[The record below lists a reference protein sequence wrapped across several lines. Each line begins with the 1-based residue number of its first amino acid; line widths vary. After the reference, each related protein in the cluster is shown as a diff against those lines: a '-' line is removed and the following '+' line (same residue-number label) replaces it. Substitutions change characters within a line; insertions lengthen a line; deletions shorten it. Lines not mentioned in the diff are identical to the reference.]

1 MSDQPELETLRRRLE
16 EEEQAYESL
25 LARLDALARM
35 PAPFEGEGELA
46 RRVNETW
53 SAPPAAEGIV
63 GGRVRGAMAPVVER
77 QVAFNSALVQLLNG
91 HLEETARLRAHLAQ
105 TLSTLI
111 QYLQR
116 VLPTMDARDRV
127 SAALATTRAELI
139 LEAFDRRQL
148 SEARKVEG
156 LLAVRHRLDALAEE
170 VRALRGAGGA
180 ASSPARAA
188 ADEAPV
194 AAAPAADAV
203 YVAFEN
209 AFRGSRD
216 EIRDRLR
223 DYLPLFAGLGPVV
236 DLGCGRGEFLELL
249 REAGIEGRGVEG
261 NAAAAAACRA
271 AGLAVAHGDL
281 LGFLRALPAASVG
294 GVFAA
299 QVAEHL
305 PPAVLSA
312 MLAESHRALRPGGRL
327 LLETVNPAS
336 AAGFFDV
343 YIRDLTHER
352 PLHPDTL
359 RFLAAAS
366 GFTDVRVELRA
377 PVDAASRLRPIPAA
391 GLPGPAV
398 DALNENVA
406 RLNQVLFAPREYA
419 LIATR

>member
-1 MSDQPELETLRRRLE
+1 M
-16 EEEQAYESL
+16 
-25 LARLDALARM
+25 
-35 PAPFEGEGELA
+35 
-46 RRVNETW
+46 
-53 SAPPAAEGIV
+53 

-105 TLSTLI
+105 MVSSLI

-139 LEAFDRRQL
+139 LEAFDRRQQ
-148 SEARKVEG
+148 SEARRVEG
-156 LLAVRHRLDALAEE
+156 LMALRHRLDALAEE
-170 VRALRGAGGA
+170 VRALRGAPAGGGA
-180 ASSPARAA
+180 APTG
-188 ADEAPV
+188 
-194 AAAPAADAV
+194 AAAPAARRRRRRRG

-249 REAGIEGRGVEG
+249 REAKVEARGVEG

-271 AGLAVAHGDL
+271 SGLAVDHGDL
-281 LGFLRALPAASVG
+281 LAFLRALPAASVG

-305 PPAVLSA
+305 PPAVLRRCSSSRTA
-312 MLAESHRALRPGGRL
+312 RCGPAAPGPGDGEPRLRGGLLRRLHPRPHPRAAAAPGHPAVPRRRQRVHRRARRAARAGGRC
-327 LLETVNPAS
+327 VA
-336 AAGFFDV
+336 AAGDPG
-343 YIRDLTHER
+343 T
-352 PLHPDTL
+352 
-359 RFLAAAS
+359 
-366 GFTDVRVELRA
+366 
-377 PVDAASRLRPIPAA
+377 

-406 RLNQVLFAPREYA
+406 RLNEVLFAPREYA